1 MDFKHKHVEMCLG
14 DKRKCLIVEALA
26 LGVLRPNTT
35 GGVGRAVHALC
46 REAMRVGKCIMEMT
60 VRDMKAHGLIKGGTG
75 SEKCDRSCMRAAMK
89 ARAIS
94 KMHVTSDT
102 NVTSDSS
109 DGGSDMETTDAASS
123 CDEKVDG
130 GKVKRGGTSM
140 GGQCGK
146 PMKTSMANAKTNG
159 KTNAKTNE
167 KKKDLSVDR
176 IAGISQRVVNLVA
189 AANAANAAATESKQQ
204 KKTRMLNAR
213 IERTKARTRELNAE
227 RLAMNAER
235 LARLERT
242 AARKQELDAE
252 RAERLARIE
261 RTRARTQELM
271 DAERAERLAQ
281 IERTRAR
288 TQELMDAERLAV
300 NAGRLALNAER

>member
-1 MDFKHKHVEMCLG
+1 MDFKHKHVELCLG
-14 DKRKCLIVEALA
+14 DKRKCLILEALA

-46 REAMRVGKCIMEMT
+46 REAMKVGKCLMEMT
-60 VRDMKAHGLIKGGTG
+60 VGDMKAHGLIKGATG

-109 DGGSDMETTDAASS
+109 DVGADMETTDAASS
-123 CDEKVDG
+123 CDETMDS
-130 GKVKRGGTSM
+130 GKVKRGGKST
-140 GGQCGK
+140 GGRRGK
-146 PMKTSMANAKTNG
+146 PVKTSMATAKING
-159 KTNAKTNE
+159 KTNA

-176 IAGISQRVVNLVA
+176 IAGISQRVINLVA
-189 AANAANAAATESKQQ
+189 AASAASAKNAVAGESKQQ
-204 KKTRMLNAR
+204 EKARMLNAR
-213 IERTKARTRELNAE
+213 IERTRARTRELNAE
-227 RLAMNAER
+227 RLALNAER

-242 AARKQELDAE
+242 EARKQELDAE

-261 RTRARTQELM
+261 RM
-271 DAERAERLAQ
+271 
-281 IERTRAR
+281 RAR

>member
-1 MDFKHKHVEMCLG
+1 MDFKHKHVELCLG
-14 DKRKCLIVEALA
+14 DKRKCLILEALA

-46 REAMRVGKCIMEMT
+46 REAMKVGKCLMEMT
-60 VRDMKAHGLIKGGTG
+60 VGDMKAHGLIKGATG

-109 DGGSDMETTDAASS
+109 DVGTDMETTDAASS
-123 CDEKVDG
+123 CDETMDS
-130 GKVKRGGTSM
+130 GKVKRGGKST
-140 GGQCGK
+140 GGRCGK
-146 PMKTSMANAKTNG
+146 PVKTSMATAKING
-159 KTNAKTNE
+159 KTNA

-176 IAGISQRVVNLVA
+176 IAGISQRVINLVA
-189 AANAANAAATESKQQ
+189 AASAAGATNAVAGESKQQ

-213 IERTKARTRELNAE
+213 IERTRARTRELNAE
-227 RLAMNAER
+227 RLALNAER

-242 AARKQELDAE
+242 EARKQELDAE

-261 RTRARTQELM
+261 RM
-271 DAERAERLAQ
+271 
-281 IERTRAR
+281 RAR

>member
-1 MDFKHKHVEMCLG
+1 MDFKHKHVELCLG
-14 DKRKCLIVEALA
+14 DKRKCLILEALA

-46 REAMRVGKCIMEMT
+46 REAMKVGKCLMEMT
-60 VRDMKAHGLIKGGTG
+60 VGDMKAHGLIKGATG

-109 DGGSDMETTDAASS
+109 DVGTDMETTDAASS

-176 IAGISQRVVNLVA
+176 IAGISQRVINLVA
-189 AANAANAAATESKQQ
+189 AASAASAKNAVAGESKQQ
-204 KKTRMLNAR
+204 EKACMLNAR
-213 IERTKARTRELNAE
+213 IERTRARTRELNAE

-271 DAERAERLAQ
+271 DAER
-281 IERTRAR
+281 
-288 TQELMDAERLAV
+288 LAV